1 MDLLELQI
9 AATGA
14 LLLGQLAT
22 MLGERYLP
30 RRRR

>member
-1 MDLLELQI
+1 MDILELQI

-22 MLGERYLP
+22 ILSERYFP
-30 RRRR
+30 G